1 LPPSPGRLEI
11 KDIKKEFQMPLPI
24 GHTALGWAAYE
35 TAQGSTSRDTRPT
48 FRSSV
53 MPIAFVT
60 VLANLPD
67 LDVLFGLIFYGNGS
81 AIHRGPTHS
90 LLFAL
95 LAGFLA
101 SKLWRIWRHI
111 PRFGFGLCFM
121 IIFSH
126 IIADMLLTTA
136 PVSMLWP
143 LEIYF
148 SQGHNGWG
156 QIVHMVLFQSV
167 RDAGLVL
174 ACLIYVN
181 ALRLLRRR
189 APVFPLFAF
198 AGKRVKQGE

>member
-1 LPPSPGRLEI
+1 
-11 KDIKKEFQMPLPI
+11 MPLPL
-24 GHTALGWAAYE
+24 GHAALGWAAYE
-35 TAQGSTSRDTRPT
+35 TVQGSTSRDSRPT

-53 MPIAFVT
+53 APIAFAT

-81 AIHRGPTHS
+81 TLHRGPTHS

-101 SKLWRIWRHI
+101 SKLWRVWRYI
-111 PRFGFGLCFM
+111 PRFSFGLCFM

-126 IIADMLLTTA
+126 VVADMLLTSA

-174 ACLIYVN
+174 ACLIYAN

-198 AGKRVKQGE
+198 TGRRVKQGE

>member
-1 LPPSPGRLEI
+1 
-11 KDIKKEFQMPLPI
+11 MPLPL
-24 GHTALGWAAYE
+24 GHTAIGWAAYE
-35 TAQGSTSRDTRPT
+35 TAQDSTSRAVPPSL
-48 FRSSV
+48 RSRV
-53 MPIAFVT
+53 APIAFVT

-67 LDVLFGLIFYGNGS
+67 LDVLFGLIFFGNGS

-111 PRFGFGLCFM
+111 PRFNFGLCFT
-121 IIFSH
+121 IVFSH
-126 IIADMLLTTA
+126 IVADMLLTSA

-143 LEIYF
+143 LEIFF

-156 QIVHMVLFQSV
+156 QVVHMVLFQSV
-167 RDAGLVL
+167 GDVGLVL

-181 ALRLLRRR
+181 IFRLLRRR
-189 APVFPLFAF
+189 APAFPLFAF
-198 AGKRVKQGE
+198 ARRRAK